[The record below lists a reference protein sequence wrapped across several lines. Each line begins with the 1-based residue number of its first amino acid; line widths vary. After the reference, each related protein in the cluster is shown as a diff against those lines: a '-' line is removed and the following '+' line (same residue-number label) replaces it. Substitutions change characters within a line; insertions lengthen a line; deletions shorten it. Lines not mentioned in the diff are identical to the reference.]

1 VILVDTSGL
10 ISALFPDQRHHEACA
25 KVIRDAKEPLIMSP
39 LVLAEADYLITK
51 YAGVETELTFL
62 EEIEKRAYTLAS
74 FDANDVA
81 AARHIIDKYRSLNV
95 GLADASTVVI
105 AERYMLRDILTL
117 DERHFR
123 AMRPATRKTFRILP
137 ADL

>member
-1 VILVDTSGL
+1 VILIDTSGL
-10 ISALFPDQRHHEACA
+10 ISALFPDQRQHEACA
-25 KVIRDAKEPLIMSP
+25 KVIREAKEPLIMSP
-39 LVLAEADYLITK
+39 FVLAEADYLITK
-51 YAGVETELTFL
+51 YAGVEAELAFL
-62 EEIEKRAYTLAS
+62 EEIEKRAYVLAR
-74 FDANDVA
+74 FDADDIA
-81 AARHIIDKYRSLNV
+81 GARRIVDKYRSLNV

-123 AMRPATRKTFRILP
+123 AMRPASRKSFRILP

>member
-25 KVIRDAKEPLIMSP
+25 KVIRETKEPLIMSP

-62 EEIEKRAYTLAS
+62 EEIERRAYALAR
-74 FDANDVA
+74 FDADDMA
-81 AARHIIDKYRSLNV
+81 SARRIIDKYRSLNV

-105 AERYMLRDILTL
+105 AERFMIRDILTL

-123 AMRPATRKTFRILP
+123 AMRPATRKSFRILP

>member
-1 VILVDTSGL
+1 VILADTSGL
-10 ISALFPDQRHHEACA
+10 IAALFPDQRHHEACA
-25 KVIRDAKEPLIMSP
+25 KVIREAKQPLIMSP
-39 LVLAEADYLITK
+39 FVLAEANYLITK

-62 EEIEKRAYTLAS
+62 EEIEKRAYTLAR
-74 FDANDVA
+74 FDADDMA
-81 AARHIIDKYRSLNV
+81 SARQIIDKYRALNV

-123 AMRPATRKTFRILP
+123 AMRPGTRKSFRILP